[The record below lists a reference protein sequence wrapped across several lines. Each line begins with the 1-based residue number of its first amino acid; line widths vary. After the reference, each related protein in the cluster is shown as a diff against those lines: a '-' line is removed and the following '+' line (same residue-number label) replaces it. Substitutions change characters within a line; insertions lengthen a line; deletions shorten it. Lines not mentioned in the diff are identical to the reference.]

1 MPYNPT
7 IEHYD
12 ILCFFFKDKKRNI
25 VTLDKSCHSCQKKT
39 GGTGNNRRNKIILII
54 MTHNDNYIDE
64 LAEKIIQ
71 CAIKV
76 RMTLA
81 AGYLEKVYENALMI
95 ELRNAGIKAE
105 QQVDV
110 KVNYHGEEIGR
121 YTIDILVEDFFV
133 LELKAVNNITVVHET
148 QLVNYLAA
156 TGFDVGLII
165 NFGNEKRMEFKRKYR
180 LYRPKG
186 SKNKDSC
193 CS

>member
-1 MPYNPT
+1 
-7 IEHYD
+7 
-12 ILCFFFKDKKRNI
+12 
-25 VTLDKSCHSCQKKT
+25 
-39 GGTGNNRRNKIILII
+39 
-54 MTHNDNYIDE
+54 MTHDDNYIDK

-71 CAIKV
+71 CAIRV

-110 KVNYHGEEIGR
+110 KVNYHGIEIGH

-133 LELKAVNNITVVHET
+133 LELKAVNCISVIHET

-156 TGFDVGLII
+156 TGYDVGLII
-165 NFGNEKRMEFKRKYR
+165 NFGNERKMEFRRKYR

-186 SKNKDSC
+186 SKNQNSC
-193 CS
+193 ST